1 MLALCRQPGK
11 IAILTHTNPDGDG
24 LPASL
29 ALQTILKR
37 SGFSS
42 DIILEDTSPDFL
54 DFLNA
59 KDKTLLFQEDME
71 YQIIILLDCHEPER
85 TGKCSILTEKAS
97 VLIAVDHHQPQ
108 ELNKSWFYYIK
119 PEDVSAG
126 AILFNTFRSEISR
139 LFPDERRYVTDCLY
153 TTILNDT
160 DGFIN
165 SNIDAEVFRICA
177 SLVEMGTLPHLIME
191 KFILSNSPDK
201 LRFVGDALS
210 SIQTFDDSRILFM
223 FTTLDQLTQNNLPQ
237 EATSKITKWVKG
249 SIGVHVFIYARELA
263 ENSFRISLRSPAVN
277 CNQICGTF
285 GGGGHTAAAGCEINA
300 PFDEMKDLI
309 IAEVRKHLNE

>member
-29 ALQTILKR
+29 ALQIILKHA
-37 SGFSS
+37 GFSS
-42 DIILEDTSPDFL
+42 DIILEDTAPDSL
-54 DFLNA
+54 DFLKA

-71 YQIIILLDCHEPER
+71 YQIIIILDCHEPER
-85 TGKCSILTEKAS
+85 TGKCSILTKKAS

-108 ELNKSWFYYIK
+108 ELNKNWYYYIK

-126 AILFNTFRSEISR
+126 AILFNTFRSDISR
-139 LFPDERRYVTDCLY
+139 FYPDERRYVTDCIY

-165 SNIDAEVFRICA
+165 HNTNAEVFRICA
-177 SLVEMGTLPHLIME
+177 SLVEMGTLPYQIIE
-191 KFILSNSPDK
+191 EFILSNSPDK
-201 LRFVGDALS
+201 LRFVGNALS
-210 SIQTFDDSRILFM
+210 SIQTFNVNKILFM
-223 FTTLDQLTQNNLPQ
+223 FTTLEQLSQNSLPP

-249 SIGVHVFIYARELA
+249 SIGMDVFIYARELA
-263 ENSFRISLRSPAVN
+263 ENSYRLSLRSPVVN

-309 IAEVRKHLNE
+309 ISEVKKHLNE